1 MTDKPQFV
9 GQKVKLSD
17 ICSIVS
23 GATPKTTVKD
33 YWGGDIKWI
42 TPSELNDDSHVIYN
56 TAKHLTEAGFASAR
70 LRMFPE
76 GTVLLTTRAPIG
88 KVAIAGEPMCCNQ
101 GFKNLVCSDA
111 VNNEYLYRYLKNR
124 SSELQAL
131 GRGATFK
138 ELSKKEVA
146 AYEINLPPLKRQLEA
161 VEKLALVDKQVVIA
175 KTQLDKLD
183 SLVKSRFVEMFGDP
197 IRNPLRMSV
206 SSVEELAAP
215 IKNSMKAGPFG
226 SALKKEVY
234 AESGYK
240 VYGQEQVISGNQFL
254 GNYYIDKEKYEQLN
268 SCKVMPG
275 DVLISL
281 VGTVGKV
288 LILSEDC
295 QPGII
300 NPRLVKITF
309 DKRKIFPEYFAIA
322 FSLESVRSSLLG
334 RAHGQTMN
342 VLNLGMIKKL
352 KLPVPPI
359 SRQKEYLN
367 FVAQVDKS
375 RFVAQQ
381 QIEKLQMLYDSL
393 AQEYFGD

>member
-1 MTDKPQFV
+1 MTPSKHQFV

-197 IRNPLRMSV
+197 CDANENRPKVTV
-206 SSVEELAAP
+206 SSVCELR
-215 IKNSMKAGPFG
+215 IGPFG
-226 SALKKEVY
+226 SSLHKDDY
-234 AESGYK
+234 
-240 VYGQEQVISGNQFL
+240 ISGGHPLINPSHII
-254 GNYYIDKEKYEQLN
+254 GNSIIPDMALTVSNDKYKSLEAYHLL
-268 SCKVMPG
+268 PG
-275 DVLISL
+275 DIVLGRRGEIGRCAVVRDKGLLCGTGSMILRPRAGVRSEYLQRVVSFPSFRQALERNAVGVTMKNLNARIVGAANIYLPSINQQDDLIS
-281 VGTVGKV
+281 
-288 LILSEDC
+288 
-295 QPGII
+295 
-300 NPRLVKITF
+300 
-309 DKRKIFPEYFAIA
+309 FA
-322 FSLESVRSSLLG
+322 
-334 RAHGQTMN
+334 
-342 VLNLGMIKKL
+342 K
-352 KLPVPPI
+352 
-359 SRQKEYLN
+359 
-367 FVAQVDKS
+367 QVEKS
-375 RFVAQQ
+375 RFGGMLHLLNSLSGIMHASFFSVA
-381 QIEKLQMLYDSL
+381 DT
-393 AQEYFGD
+393 D

>member
-183 SLVKSRFVEMFGDP
+183 SLVKSRFVEMFGTPDNN
-197 IRNPLRMSV
+197 IHSL
-206 SSVEELAAP
+206 P
-215 IKNSMKAGPFG
+215 IKTMG
-226 SALKKEVY
+226 E
-234 AESGYK
+234 
-240 VYGQEQVISGNQFL
+240 IS
-254 GNYYIDKEKYEQLN
+254 EQLIAGGDKPRKISKN
-268 SCKVMPG
+268 KDLKHPYPVFANGTIADGLQGFSEEARVNKSAVTIAARGTIGFCLVREPG
-275 DVLISL
+275 FTPVVRLISL
-281 VGTVGKV
+281 VPKP
-288 LILSEDC
+288 S
-295 QPGII
+295 I
-300 NPRLVKITF
+300 NVVYLK
-309 DKRKIFPEYFAIA
+309 YFID
-322 FSLESVRSSLLG
+322 L
-334 RAHGQTMN
+334 
-342 VLNLGMIKKL
+342 LNLAGSGSSQAQLTLPAFREQQILVPEL
-352 KLPVPPI
+352 KEQLEF
-359 SRQKEYLN
+359 ST

>member
-1 MTDKPQFV
+1 MTSKHQFV

-124 SSELQAL
+124 SSELQVL

-183 SLVKSRFVEMFGDP
+183 SLVKSRFIEMFGDP
-197 IRNPLRMSV
+197 CDANENRPKVTV
-206 SSVEELAAP
+206 SSVCELR
-215 IKNSMKAGPFG
+215 IGPFG
-226 SALKKEVY
+226 SSLHKDDY
-234 AESGYK
+234 
-240 VYGQEQVISGNQFL
+240 ISGGHPLINPSHII
-254 GNYYIDKEKYEQLN
+254 GNSIIPDMALTVSNDKYKSLEAYHLL
-268 SCKVMPG
+268 PG
-275 DVLISL
+275 DIVLGRRGEIGRCAVVRDKGLLCGTGSMILRPRAGVRSEYLQRVVSFPSFRQALERNAVGVTMKNLNARIVGAANIYLPSINQQDDLIS
-281 VGTVGKV
+281 
-288 LILSEDC
+288 
-295 QPGII
+295 
-300 NPRLVKITF
+300 
-309 DKRKIFPEYFAIA
+309 FA
-322 FSLESVRSSLLG
+322 
-334 RAHGQTMN
+334 
-342 VLNLGMIKKL
+342 K
-352 KLPVPPI
+352 
-359 SRQKEYLN
+359 
-367 FVAQVDKS
+367 QVEKS

-381 QIEKLQMLYDSL
+381 QIEKLQLLYDSL
-393 AQEYFGD
+393 AQEYFGE

>member
-9 GQKVKLSD
+9 GKKVTIGELGKTQSGGTPSSKHPEFFNGSIPWIGTTALNGKFLGKNDAVKLITEEAVAKSATK
-17 ICSIVS
+17 IVPEKSIMV
-23 GATPKTTVKD
+23 GIRV
-33 YWGGDIKWI
+33 G
-42 TPSELNDDSHVIYN
+42 V
-56 TAKHLTEAGFASAR
+56 
-70 LRMFPE
+70 
-76 GTVLLTTRAPIG
+76 G
-88 KVAIAGEPMCCNQ
+88 KVASNAVPMCTSQDIVSIVGIDEASWNKEYISLALQYKAPLLAAQAQGATIAGITSKTLKAIEIPAIPINEQNRVVDILRKLENQ
-101 GFKNLVCSDA
+101 VGFVRKQLCGLDA
-111 VNNEYLYRYLKNR
+111 
-124 SSELQAL
+124 
-131 GRGATFK
+131 
-138 ELSKKEVA
+138 
-146 AYEINLPPLKRQLEA
+146 
-161 VEKLALVDKQVVIA
+161 
-175 KTQLDKLD
+175 
-183 SLVKSRFVEMFGDP
+183 LVKSRFIEMFGDP

-322 FSLESVRSSLLG
+322 FSLESVRS
-334 RAHGQTMN
+334 
-342 VLNLGMIKKL
+342 
-352 KLPVPPI
+352 
-359 SRQKEYLN
+359 
-367 FVAQVDKS
+367 
-375 RFVAQQ
+375 
-381 QIEKLQMLYDSL
+381 
-393 AQEYFGD
+393 

>member
-183 SLVKSRFVEMFGDP
+183 SLVKSRFVEMFGTPDNN
-197 IRNPLRMSV
+197 IHSL
-206 SSVEELAAP
+206 P
-215 IKNSMKAGPFG
+215 IKTMG
-226 SALKKEVY
+226 E
-234 AESGYK
+234 
-240 VYGQEQVISGNQFL
+240 IS
-254 GNYYIDKEKYEQLN
+254 EQLIAGGDKPRKISKN
-268 SCKVMPG
+268 KDLKHPYPVFANGTIADGLQGFSEEARVNKSAVTIAARGTIGFCLVREPG
-275 DVLISL
+275 FTPVVRLISL
-281 VGTVGKV
+281 VPKP
-288 LILSEDC
+288 S
-295 QPGII
+295 I
-300 NPRLVKITF
+300 NVVYLK
-309 DKRKIFPEYFAIA
+309 YFID
-322 FSLESVRSSLLG
+322 L
-334 RAHGQTMN
+334 
-342 VLNLGMIKKL
+342 LNLAGSGSSQAQLTLPAFREQQILVPEL
-352 KLPVPPI
+352 KEQLEF
-359 SRQKEYLN
+359 ST

-375 RFVAQQ
+375 RFGGMLHLLNSLSGIMHASFFSVA
-381 QIEKLQMLYDSL
+381 DT
-393 AQEYFGD
+393 D

>member
-1 MTDKPQFV
+1 MTSSKPQFV

-124 SSELQAL
+124 SSELQVL

-183 SLVKSRFVEMFGDP
+183 SLVKSRFVEMFGTPDNN
-197 IRNPLRMSV
+197 IHSL
-206 SSVEELAAP
+206 P
-215 IKNSMKAGPFG
+215 IKTMG
-226 SALKKEVY
+226 E
-234 AESGYK
+234 
-240 VYGQEQVISGNQFL
+240 IS
-254 GNYYIDKEKYEQLN
+254 EQLIAGGDKPRKISKN
-268 SCKVMPG
+268 KDLKYPYPVFANGTIADGLQGFSEEARVNKSAVTIAARGTIGFCLVREPG
-275 DVLISL
+275 FTPVVRLISL
-281 VGTVGKV
+281 VPKP
-288 LILSEDC
+288 S
-295 QPGII
+295 I
-300 NPRLVKITF
+300 NVVYLK
-309 DKRKIFPEYFAIA
+309 YFID
-322 FSLESVRSSLLG
+322 L
-334 RAHGQTMN
+334 
-342 VLNLGMIKKL
+342 LNLAGSGSSQAQLTLPAFREQQILVPEL
-352 KLPVPPI
+352 KEQLEF
-359 SRQKEYLN
+359 ST

-375 RFVAQQ
+375 RFGGMLRLLNSLSGIMHASFFSVA
-381 QIEKLQMLYDSL
+381 DT
-393 AQEYFGD
+393 D